1 MLLLPR
7 EMRIARRA
15 LPLLLAATSVA
26 CARQC
31 GGLGGGSPGSLPLMV
46 GPDGVK
52 RYLDDKGAYKAWYDY
67 WGRLERIEYDKNGD
81 GRADHVAHYAGG
93 RTARLLEVDED
104 GTGTM
109 DRWEYYDEA
118 GALLKVGT
126 SRRGGVPDVWT
137 FPGPGGQPRRLEYDD
152 DRDGKVER
160 TELLEKGR
168 VVGLE
173 LDADRDGKTDRWQRW
188 VDGKLRGEELDT
200 DQDGKPDRRLAYDEK
215 GRILGVQKIE

>member
-1 MLLLPR
+1 
-7 EMRIARRA
+7 MRIARRA
-15 LPLLLAATSVA
+15 LLLLLAASSVA

-31 GGLGGGSPGSLPLMV
+31 GGLGGGSPASLPLIV

-67 WGRLERIEYDKNGD
+67 WGRLERIEYDKTGD
-81 GRADHVAHYAGG
+81 GKPDHIAHYMGG

-104 GTGTM
+104 GNGAL

-126 SRRGGVPDVWT
+126 SRKGGGPDLWT
-137 FPGPGGQPRRLEYDD
+137 FPGPGDQPRRLEYDD
-152 DRDGKVER
+152 DHDGRVER
-160 TELLEKGR
+160 VELLEQGR

-200 DQDGKPDRRLAYDEK
+200 NQDGQPDRRLAYDPK